1 MDTIDELFRS
11 VEHTGRIGSFDSDR
25 VADALE
31 YEGFLGAGPE
41 LGNVFA
47 EGGEEWI
54 VLDREKN
61 ALVAAELCDGFTQML
76 CGILLAWSGV
86 RRELDARHSK
96 RSERSG
102 DNDQREKQCAHEL
115 VRNLRCG
122 CFAGGLAYDVRD
134 LAEDD
139 RLVGLVRQIDARL
152 AGESAGK
159 FLLRHLEGIDE
170 RSFEVRRVRQRE

>member
-1 MDTIDELFRS
+1 METIDELFRS
-11 VEHTGRIGSFDSDR
+11 VEHAGGIGAFDDNR
-25 VADALE
+25 VAEALE
-31 YEGFLGAGPE
+31 HEGFFGAGPE
-41 LGNVFA
+41 LGNVSA
-47 EGGEEWI
+47 ERGEEWI

-76 CGILLAWSGV
+76 CGIFLA
-86 RRELDARHSK
+86 RRRVGGELDARHGK

-115 VRNLRCG
+115 VRNLTCG
-122 CFAGGLAYDVRD
+122 SFAGGLAYDVRD